1 MDETK
6 SSVWNLPAGAPS
18 PSELAD
24 AWSRVIAGA
33 LGLAAASAR
42 RAADPHAPK
51 AFDPTAP
58 ARALGEFAAH
68 LWSNPA
74 ELMKAQQQAA
84 SDWMKLWSA
93 AAARATGKAAEPVIA
108 PERGDRRFNDPAW
121 SEEPVFDY
129 LKQAYLLTAK
139 RALDMVENAEGLDEG
154 ARTRAAFFTRQY
166 LDSIS
171 PANFAFT
178 NPEAIRRAIDTGSIS
193 LLSGFANLLADAAVD
208 GGLPQRRASEDFE
221 LGVTLATT
229 PGSVVYQ
236 NALMQL
242 IQYAPA
248 TEQVYRR
255 PLLYIPP
262 LVNKYY
268 LLDLQ
273 PKSSL
278 IRWLV
283 EQGHSV
289 FVVSWVNPGPEL
301 ADTDVGDYIRLG
313 PIAALDAIEQATGER
328 TVDLF
333 GFCMGGTLVAM
344 ALAYLAAKG
353 EGGRVASATTIGSMF
368 DFSRLGQWAT
378 FSEPEQLRAM
388 ERHLLHKGFLAKQD
402 LQALFS
408 AVRANDLIWSSVVN
422 HYLLDKEAP
431 PSDILYWFADG
442 AHIPRAFLL
451 SWTRDVLRD
460 NKLREPGALVLDGT
474 PLDLAAIETPLLA
487 ISLKDDHV
495 SAWQATYDSA
505 RLFGGEVRF
514 LLGGSGHNAGVI
526 NPPSANKHGYW
537 VNDTMPESAEAW
549 LEAAEKKEGSWWPR
563 WQAWLSQDGKAE
575 KVPARVPGDGK
586 LKALEP
592 APGSYVRN
600 RA

>member
-1 MDETK
+1 MTEQ
-6 SSVWNLPAGAPS
+6 SGVWKLPAGAPS

-33 LGLAAASAR
+33 LHLGATAAQR
-42 RAADPHAPK
+42 VADPRTPAP
-51 AFDPTAP
+51 FDPTAP
-58 ARALGEFAAH
+58 ARAFGEFAAH
-68 LWSNPA
+68 LMTNPV
-74 ELMKAQQQAA
+74 ELLKAQQKAA
-84 SDWMKLWSA
+84 SDWMQLWSG
-93 AAARATGKAAEPVIA
+93 AAARAAGAKPDPVIA

-139 RALDMVENAEGLDEG
+139 RALEMVEEAEGLDED
-154 ARTRAAFFTRQY
+154 ARTRAAFFTQQY
-166 LDSIS
+166 LNAIS

-178 NPEAIRRAIDTGSIS
+178 NPEAIRRALETGSIS
-193 LLSGFANLLADAAVD
+193 LLSGLANLLADAA
-208 GGLPQRRASEDFE
+208 GESGLPQRRSGEEFE
-221 LGVTLATT
+221 LGVTLAAT

-236 NALMQL
+236 NELMQL
-242 IQYAPA
+242 IQYAP
-248 TEQVYRR
+248 TTGEVYRR

-273 PKSSL
+273 PRSSL

-283 EQGHSV
+283 EQGHTV

-301 ADTDVGDYIRLG
+301 ADKDIADYIKLG
-313 PIAALDAIEQATGER
+313 PIAALDAVEKATGER
-328 TVDLF
+328 EVDMF
-333 GFCMGGTLVAM
+333 GFCMGGTLVAI
-344 ALAYLAAKG
+344 ALAWLAARG
-353 EGGRVASATTIGSMF
+353 EGDRVASATTIGSMF

-388 ERHLLHKGFLAKQD
+388 ERHLLHKGFMAAQD

-422 HYLLDKEAP
+422 HYLLDREAP

-451 SWTRDVLRD
+451 SWAQDILRD
-460 NKLREPGALVLDGT
+460 NRLKDPGGIVLDGV
-474 PLDLAAIETPLLA
+474 PLDLGAVETPLLA
-487 ISLKDDHV
+487 VSLKDDHV
-495 SAWQATYDSA
+495 SAWEATYDSA
-505 RLFGGEVRF
+505 RLLGGPVSF

-537 VNDTMPESAEAW
+537 INPETPESAEAW
-549 LEAAEKKEGSWWPR
+549 FEGAEKKEGSWWPH
-563 WQAWLSQDGKAE
+563 WQAWLSEDGKAD
-575 KVPARVPGDGK
+575 KVPARQPGDGE
-586 LKALEP
+586 LTVIER

-600 RA
+600 RG